1 MVVSCT
7 VCLNNSRKTKNISYF
22 TYPKEYNR
30 RQYWLKAVGREDLLL
45 KLVDDKTRQQ
55 YRICEE
61 HFERNCI
68 KFSKNG
74 NIKYLF
80 DYAFPT
86 LKLPSNEGASSTS
99 IQENAFPTVNLPSN
113 AMKFEN
119 VHVNQEIQVSPAS
132 ETLSNNFLNK
142 IVISKDLFS
151 HYKDFNDDSEHKN
164 AASDQSDS
172 EQSTTL
178 DPDNELWGFFDKE
191 PRNRAKCSMCGVVL
205 RRETDTLYKHLKESH
220 SRISENL
227 EFRDNDENYTEVI
240 YLEDPVSL
248 DNTESKK
255 TKFDNVK
262 IETPSSPQPKRPK
275 RRHSYKEPLRVSNSQ
290 NIPTEFLKKDKI
302 SPHDEEI
309 ENFGRYITGLLKAV
323 PKGTCTKLQMDIVN
337 LIMTAKLKSMEP
349 TPTITIN
356 GTIEV
361 QSDKTTE
368 EAAPMDDDT
377 RENEAAETNLEA
389 STTERKLESK
399 KPPDKTSLL
408 KKRKS
413 FTYTEDYIKSTDQ
426 EEVENFGKYI
436 TCLLK
441 SVSNRDVGTKLQM
454 DIVSLIMSARLKIA
468 DKSSVLTIS
477 GTIEMNKNTDSV
489 GTDA

>member
-1 MVVSCT
+1 MAPNVYSSCWRYFRKDPNNQHRAICVVCGKS
-7 VCLNNSRKTKNISYF
+7 LSRKGGGTSCLKNHLRSVH
-22 TYPKEYNR
+22 PSEYSDMCNMEN
-30 RQYWLKAVGREDLLL
+30 KPDL
-45 KLVDDKTRQQ
+45 
-55 YRICEE
+55 
-61 HFERNCI
+61 
-68 KFSKNG
+68 S
-74 NIKYLF
+74 
-80 DYAFPT
+80 
-86 LKLPSNEGASSTS
+86 
-99 IQENAFPTVNLPSN
+99 
-113 AMKFEN
+113 
-119 VHVNQEIQVSPAS
+119 
-132 ETLSNNFLNK
+132 
-142 IVISKDLFS
+142 
-151 HYKDFNDDSEHKN
+151 DSEHKN